1 MHFIAALA
9 TSLGLI
15 PRRFQ
20 SFNVSLE
27 IEKAHPSHSVQFSEN
42 IYIWL
47 ENNQVLIACL
57 QTFLGLTGEQ
67 GWSIWIGPR
76 EIFLDGFDSITSTVN
91 FWLLFDFL
99 FQPLGIKPRT
109 LQARQALCQWPTL

>member
-1 MHFIAALA
+1 MHFIAALE
-9 TSLGLI
+9 TFLGLI

-27 IEKAHPSHSVQFSEN
+27 TEKALNHSVQFSEN

-57 QTFLGLTGEQ
+57 QTFPGSHRRT
-67 GWSIWIGPR
+67 
-76 EIFLDGFDSITSTVN
+76 IFLDGFGSVTLTVN

-99 FQPLGIKPRT
+99 FQSMGIKPRT
-109 LQARQALCQWPTL
+109 L